1 MRTQLDPLFSEY
13 LLQIGNGI
21 EKTCFNECIRFP
33 PTMTIP
39 YIENIS
45 TLNILID
52 DVFPNINKYTNNLD
66 FMINKVILTPRIINL
81 VI

>member
-21 EKTCFNECIRFP
+21 EKICFNECIRFP

>member
-1 MRTQLDPLFSEY
+1 MRTQLDPLFSEC

-21 EKTCFNECIRFP
+21 EKICYNDCIRLP

-39 YIENIS
+39 YVENIN

-52 DVFPNINKYTNNLD
+52 NVFPNINKYTNKLD
-66 FMINKVILTPRIINL
+66 FMINKVILTPRNY
-81 VI
+81 